1 LIKINFRKS
10 ESVEIDNLALL
21 DAKFLNEK
29 VTITPDKMAIKE
41 AIKNGEDVNG
51 ARLVINNNIQIK

>member
-1 LIKINFRKS
+1 
-10 ESVEIDNLALL
+10 
-21 DAKFLNEK
+21 
-29 VTITPDKMAIKE
+29 MAIKE